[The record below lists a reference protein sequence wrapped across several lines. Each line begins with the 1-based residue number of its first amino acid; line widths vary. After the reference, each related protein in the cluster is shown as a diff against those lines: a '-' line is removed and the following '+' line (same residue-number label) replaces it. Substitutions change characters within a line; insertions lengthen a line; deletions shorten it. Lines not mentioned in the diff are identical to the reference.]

1 MPNHRGKGIVAVVI
15 HGNPTN
21 VEAEE
26 SEGSFQPDTIKTLQR
41 NPKFRS
47 LFNHFRFILEARRTT
62 IESFMSIAMVAG
74 VECFTTESHASRA
87 FLETTN
93 VITFKDEDMEV
104 EYLDH

>member
-1 MPNHRGKGIVAVVI
+1 MLNHRRKGIVAVVI
-15 HGNPTN
+15 HGNPAN

>member
-1 MPNHRGKGIVAVVI
+1 MPNHKGKGIVAVVI
-15 HGNPTN
+15 HGNPAN

-26 SEGSFQPDTIKTLQR
+26 SEGSFRPYTIKTLQS

-47 LFNHFRFILEARRTT
+47 IFNHFGFILKARRTT
-62 IESFMSIAMVAG
+62 IESLMSIATVAG
-74 VECFTTESHASRA
+74 VKCFTTESHASRA